1 MATPSVLDEV
11 VEQRSKS
18 LFGNRHMLR
27 VADDIATRKDRFT
40 VQDVAKRTQVPY
52 SSAHR
57 LVRQLETIGLV
68 EPTPVEGTEPHRW
81 YTRASHK
88 FWDAAQE
95 LCVTDDKSVRR
106 RGKKRTGA

>member
-1 MATPSVLDEV
+1 VATPSVLDEV
-11 VEQRSKS
+11 VERRSKS

-27 VADDIATRKDRFT
+27 VADDIAARQGRFT
-40 VQDVAKRTQVPY
+40 VQDVATRTQVPY

-57 LVRQLETIGLV
+57 LVRQLESIGLV
-68 EPTPVEGTEPHRW
+68 DPTPAEATESHRW

-95 LCVTDDKSVRR
+95 LCATDKPVTR
-106 RGKKRTGA
+106 RGDKRTEA